1 MAFRKV
7 VLLVLCFALTFVS
20 GPMGNGDTKAPDEQ
34 FQPTRLPPD
43 PNMPSR
49 VGVFIEENPSTLR
62 MPTILFGYNWDKFNA
77 PQAVAICDSLDDSD
91 CASAQFFMYY
101 AMFEPCSKSSD
112 VDCIEEVFAIGP
124 DGRRE
129 RARFLE
135 TLPSSVTHPYAS
147 NRAAGLPGGG
157 NASLWNLPNVI
168 HPGGDSKY
176 AVFVS
181 RVGSVERTAS
191 SFQSQPTGSNP
202 WNYGDFRIAI
212 FPVTFDRDPRYK
224 RHVPLITTGAQG
236 ERALGISHP
245 STKEWEAC
253 AIVDDG
259 ICALRQPFP
268 PKYRFGIKVRFSSEV
283 NGWVHGRLQNPE
295 LELRKSSQ
303 GVTLTALGEAQRVPV
318 VAGYFDGAMVTDM
331 ERKNWS
337 QSLRPN
343 SFNYLNINQLNVFEI
358 YNRYLGNR
366 SVAYPSQWTFY
377 NLSLRTMSDSHKC
390 ILNADGIAGFLST
403 NAAVYEETPP
413 TFNPA
418 SQSLDYR
425 LAAPH
430 LLPTG
435 ETLRGQ
441 YDLQIDSKVARCI
454 YGFSEAPITAS
465 VSITRETETVNIT
478 TSSLTERDNWLR
490 LSVAGFTYSSP
501 QIKVKFSQETPRAQA
516 SPTPTV
522 APIEVETPPKTK
534 LKNSVTCVKG
544 KKSVTVTKKKD
555 CPKGFKPRV

>member
-1 MAFRKV
+1 MKFRKSV
-7 VLLVLCFALTFVS
+7 FLILCLALVIISVPS
-20 GPMGNGDTKAPDEQ
+20 GIGNTKAPDEQ
-34 FQPTRLPPD
+34 FQPIRLPDD

-62 MPTILFGYNWDKFNA
+62 MPTILFGYNWDRFNV
-77 PQAVAICDSLDDSD
+77 PQAVAICDSLDDTD

-101 AMFEPCSKSSD
+101 ALFEPCSESRD
-112 VDCIEEVFAIGP
+112 VDCIEELFALGP
-124 DGRRE
+124 DGE
-129 RARFLE
+129 MHKARFAE
-135 TLPSSVTHPYAS
+135 SMPSSLAHPYSS

-157 NASLWNLPNVI
+157 NASIWNFPEVK
-168 HPGGDSKY
+168 HPGGDTTY

-181 RVGSVERTAS
+181 RVGSVERTS
-191 SFQSQPTGSNP
+191 NSFQSQPTGSNP

-212 FPVTFDRDPRYK
+212 FPITLERDPRYK
-224 RHVPLITTGAQG
+224 RHVPLITTGTQG

-245 STKEWEAC
+245 STRDWEAC

-268 PKYRFGIKVRFSSEV
+268 PNYRFGIKVRFGSEV
-283 NGWVHGRLQNPE
+283 NGWVHGRLRDPD

-303 GVTLTALGEAQRVPV
+303 GVTITAIGEAQRVPV
-318 VAGYFDGAMVTDM
+318 VAGYFDGAKVTDF
-331 ERKNWS
+331 ERKYWS

-343 SFNYLNINQLNVFEI
+343 SFNFLNINQLNVFEI
-358 YNRYLGNR
+358 YNRYLGDKA
-366 SVAYPSQWTFY
+366 VAYPSQWTLY
-377 NLSLRTMSDSHKC
+377 NLSLRSMSESHRC

-413 TFNPA
+413 SFNQA
-418 SQSLDYR
+418 TQSLDYK

-430 LLPTG
+430 LLPSG

-454 YGFSEAPITAS
+454 YGFSEAPITAT
-465 VSITRETETVNIT
+465 VSITRETETVNIA
-478 TSSLTERDNWLR
+478 TSSLTEKNNWLR
-490 LSVAGFTYSSP
+490 LSVSGFTYSSP
-501 QIKVKFSQETPRAQA
+501 QIKVKLSQEAPKVEA

-522 APIEVETPPKTK
+522 VPVEIETPSKTK
-534 LKNSVTCVKG
+534 PKISVTCIKG
-544 KKSVTVTKKKD
+544 KKSVTVPRKKD
-555 CPKGFKPRV
+555 CPPRFKPRA